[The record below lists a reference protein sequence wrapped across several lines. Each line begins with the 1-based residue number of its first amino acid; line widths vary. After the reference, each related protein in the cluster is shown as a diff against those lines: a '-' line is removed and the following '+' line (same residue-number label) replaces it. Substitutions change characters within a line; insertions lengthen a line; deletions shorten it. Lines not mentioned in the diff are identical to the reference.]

1 MLLVF
6 QFKKIV
12 RSKPL
17 DPVHKQIIN
26 NVSICRF
33 LITINGDELDARL
46 YWLNFFALFVVLIA
60 KLPKLHRV
68 RIFGINAE

>member
-1 MLLVF
+1 
-6 QFKKIV
+6 
-12 RSKPL
+12 
-17 DPVHKQIIN
+17 
-26 NVSICRF
+26 